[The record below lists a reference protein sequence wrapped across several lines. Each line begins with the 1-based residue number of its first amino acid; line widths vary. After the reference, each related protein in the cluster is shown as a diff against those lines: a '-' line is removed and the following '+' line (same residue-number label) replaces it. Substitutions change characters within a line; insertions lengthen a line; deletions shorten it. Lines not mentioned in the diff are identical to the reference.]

1 LTVKGA
7 APSLGNEPTSER
19 ARLLPRAATGEEAFL
34 CRVRPSRRALLPSP
48 AGKRALVCA
57 GNQSANGDNFCAGL
71 LIERHNGGAC
81 SVEISEDADAAA
93 KADAFRDA
101 LIGGTGWSGIGIAAA
116 VLAAWALF
124 SLAAGLLPFGRLSR
138 GSDARDAG
146 SLLNAMAG
154 HPQDMLRIRTDDVD
168 WVEAGDEVIALDHR
182 AAMYLSANSSGAV
195 LWRRLLAGATRLQ
208 LVQELTERFAID
220 SEQAGSDVD
229 RFLYQ
234 LSEAGLLA
242 TSG

>member
-1 LTVKGA
+1 
-7 APSLGNEPTSER
+7 
-19 ARLLPRAATGEEAFL
+19 
-34 CRVRPSRRALLPSP
+34 
-48 AGKRALVCA
+48 
-57 GNQSANGDNFCAGL
+57 
-71 LIERHNGGAC
+71 
-81 SVEISEDADAAA
+81 
-93 KADAFRDA
+93 
-101 LIGGTGWSGIGIAAA
+101 
-116 VLAAWALF
+116 
-124 SLAAGLLPFGRLSR
+124 
-138 GSDARDAG
+138 
-146 SLLNAMAG
+146 
-154 HPQDMLRIRTDDVD
+154 MLRIRTDDVD

-195 LWRRLLAGATRLQ
+195 LWRRLPAGATRLQ